1 MSKTFRSSAWVIV
14 VQLMA
19 VYWALTFLRRGF
31 YLVTEDR
38 WIPIYNSTLIGGTL
52 VILVVSF
59 AIAWLYKVE
68 VSDQSFKGPNIWGGF
83 SSISLNE
90 DYELRKVGI
99 PLFRYLKIIGKTKH
113 AIWIALP
120 VGNESELLSHLI
132 KSTDEST

>member
-19 VYWALTFLRRGF
+19 IYWALSFLRRGF

-68 VSDQSFKGPNIWGGF
+68 VTDQTLKGPNIWGGF

-99 PLFRYLKIIGKTKH
+99 PLFRYLKIVGKTKH
-113 AIWIALP
+113 AVWIALP
-120 VGNESELLSHLI
+120 VGNESELFSHLR